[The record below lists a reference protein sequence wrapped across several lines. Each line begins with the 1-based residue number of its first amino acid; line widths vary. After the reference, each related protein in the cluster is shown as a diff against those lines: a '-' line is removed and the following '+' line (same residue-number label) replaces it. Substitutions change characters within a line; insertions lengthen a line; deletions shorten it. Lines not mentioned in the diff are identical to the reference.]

1 MVLRVVVLAAA
12 VVVSLVADGGVGDW
26 DRPVAGGV
34 LLGVMTLWTAFAT
47 WAYRDAGRRGV
58 ALLVADLAVALA
70 MLGLTPLVKGDGY
83 AATIPGFWVM
93 GALLAWGVR
102 FRAPGGLVAGVL
114 LAGTDLLLRETVVGA
129 NWANAFLLLIGGPI
143 VGYVCG
149 SLQQLTAER
158 DEAQRAAATAAER
171 ARLARVVHDGVLQ
184 VLALVQRRGAE
195 IGGEAAELG
204 RLAGEQE
211 EALRSLVRAQDGPDG
226 GPVGT
231 RDLAE
236 ALTRLGSRP
245 GVEVAVP
252 GHEVPLPARRATEV
266 VAVVTEALDNAARH
280 APGARAWV
288 LLEAWGGT
296 VEVVVRDDGPGIADG
311 RLEEAAAQGRLGVS
325 QSIRGRA
332 ADLGGTAALTTGPTG
347 TVWTLTVP
355 GGDA

>member
-1 MVLRVVVLAAA
+1 V
-12 VVVSLVADGGVGDW
+12 
-26 DRPVAGGV
+26 
-34 LLGVMTLWTAFAT
+34 
-47 WAYRDAGRRGV
+47 
-58 ALLVADLAVALA
+58 

-114 LAGTDLLLRETVVGA
+114 LAGTDLVLREEVVGA

-211 EALRSLVRAQDGPDG
+211 EALRSLVRAQDGPDDV
-226 GPVGT
+226 PAGT
-231 RDLAE
+231 LDLAE
-236 ALTRLGSRP
+236 ALARLGSRP

-252 GHEVPLPARRATEV
+252 AHEVPLPGGRGAEV
-266 VAVVTEALDNAARH
+266 VAVVAEALDNVARH

-288 LLEAWGGT
+288 LLEAFGDT
-296 VEVVVRDDGPGIADG
+296 VEVVVRDDGPGIPEG

-332 ADLGGTAALTTGPTG
+332 ADLGGTAALITGPAG
-347 TVWTLTVP
+347 TTWTLTVP